1 MDKEFWSYYSGYCN
15 RMVRAPNNTTQPT
28 MGLSG
33 GQTQGSSSHRILLA
47 EDNHS
52 CQKLAICILT
62 TAGYEVN
69 LAENGQQA
77 VVMVQERSYDLIL
90 MDMQMPIMNG
100 LIATMTLRNLG
111 YRNIPIIGL
120 TANAYKKDRDR
131 CLDAGMND
139 YISKPVTPTQLIE
152 KIVPWLSRGMIIP
165 SPSTNKTCKIDTTKH
180 CNGVTE
186 GSHSEETPQ
195 GTHPWKRQV
204 LVADD
209 SSVNQMLIRALLNK
223 LGLEVAVVDN
233 GQQAVQAVEKKSY
246 DLIFM
251 DMQMPVMDGCEAV
264 RILRSRSVHTPIIAL
279 TANAMPEDRKK
290 CIEAGCSDYLS
301 KPISRPQLL
310 EIVEKYLKPISC
322 GNILPE

>member
-1 MDKEFWSYYSGYCN
+1 MDKEFSFYYSGYCN
-15 RMVRAPNNTTQPT
+15 RMVRAPNNTIRPT

-33 GQTQGSSSHRILLA
+33 GQTHGSSSHRILLA
-47 EDNHS
+47 EDNDS

-62 TAGYEVN
+62 MAGYEVD

-77 VVMVQERSYDLIL
+77 VVMVQEKSYDLIL

-139 YISKPVTPTQLIE
+139 YISKPVTSVKLIE
-152 KIVPWLSRGMIIP
+152 KIVPWLFRDTIIP
-165 SPSTNKTCKIDTTKH
+165 SPSIDKTCENGRMDP
-180 CNGVTE
+180 CNVVE
-186 GSHSEETPQ
+186 DAIHSKEKPP
-195 GTHPWKRQV
+195 GTHCKGQV

-209 SSVNQMLIRALLNK
+209 SPVNQMLMRTLFNK
-223 LGLEVAVVDN
+223 LGLEVTIVDN
-233 GQQAVQAVEKKSY
+233 GQQSIEAIEKRSY

-251 DMQMPVMDGCEAV
+251 DMQMPVMDGDEAV
-264 RILRSRSVHTPIIAL
+264 RLLRSRSVRTPIIAL
-279 TANAMPEDRKK
+279 TANTMPEGRRK
-290 CIEAGCSDYLS
+290 CIEAGFSDYLS
-301 KPISRPQLL
+301 KPFRYPQLV

-322 GNILPE
+322 GITVPE

>member
-1 MDKEFWSYYSGYCN
+1 MDKEFWSYYSGFCN
-15 RMVRAPNNTTQPT
+15 RMVRTPNNTTQPT

-47 EDNHS
+47 EDNDS

-62 TAGYEVN
+62 MAGYEVD

-77 VVMVQERSYDLIL
+77 VVMVQEKSYDLIL

-111 YRNIPIIGL
+111 YRTIPIIGL

-131 CLDAGMND
+131 CFDAGMND

-322 GNILPE
+322 GNTLPE